1 MKKKQYRVMPHHEK
15 ILGAI
20 SRFSSLNVL
29 VIGDFILDVFIK
41 GISNRLCPEAPV
53 PVVDVIDRLTYLG
66 GAANTACNLCL
77 LGANV
82 TFCSVIGADAAG
94 NEALSLL
101 RQFGQNN
108 IAVFNDTGRE
118 TIVKTR
124 VVAGKQ
130 LITRFDGGTTGALS
144 DLTADKLIAYL
155 QKVYADFDVVILSD
169 YDKGVITDR
178 LVHALVRLQNVHKK
192 FLAVDSKRLPFFRA
206 LTPSLVKPN
215 YEEAIKLAGLMPQC
229 HERASQMAGHEHVLR
244 EQTGADI
251 IALTLDDEGSLIF
264 QKGIE
269 MYQARAPKVTS
280 PQVAGAGDTFLSAFA
295 MAYVISGDVQTSA
308 ETANAAAF
316 IAIRKEA
323 TATCTAAEL
332 KCHFNMMAKHIA
344 NTDDLKE
351 LCAAYHEAGKRIV
364 FTNGCFDI
372 LHTGHV
378 TYLTCAKE
386 LGDVLIVG
394 LNSDESIRRLKGE
407 MRPVNPLSDRLQVLS
422 GLTSVDHIITFG
434 EESDDTPVNLISV
447 VRPHVFVKGGDY
459 RKEDLPELK
468 LLESQG
474 AEVVIIP
481 SIPDRSTTN
490 IINRMNRRVDLASIS
505 YE

>member
-1 MKKKQYRVMPHHEK
+1 MLHHEN
-15 ILGAI
+15 ILRAI
-20 SRFSSLNVL
+20 SQFSSLKVL

-41 GISNRLCPEAPV
+41 GTSNRLCPEAPV
-53 PVVDVIDRLTYLG
+53 PVVDVTDRLTYLG
-66 GAANTACNLCL
+66 GAANTACNLRL
-77 LGANV
+77 LGADV

-101 RQFGQNN
+101 RQFGQSNV
-108 IAVFNDTGRE
+108 AVFSDTGRE

-130 LITRFDGGTTGALS
+130 LITRFDGGTTEALS
-144 DLTADKLIAYL
+144 DHTADKLIAYL
-155 QKVYADFDVVILSD
+155 QKAYADFDVVILSD
-169 YDKGVITDR
+169 YDKGVITAK
-178 LVHALVRLQNVHKK
+178 LVHALLRLQDVHKK
-192 FLAVDSKRLPFFRA
+192 FLTVDSKRLPFFRA
-206 LTPSLVKPN
+206 LAPSLVKPN
-215 YEEAIKLAGLMPQC
+215 YEEGIKLVGLRPQRND
-229 HERASQMAGHEHVLR
+229 RASQMASHEHILR
-244 EQTGADI
+244 EKTGADI
-251 IALTLDDEGSLIF
+251 IALTLDEEGSLIF
-264 QKGIE
+264 QKGRE
-269 MYQARAPKVTS
+269 RYHARAPKVTS
-280 PQVAGAGDTFLSAFA
+280 PQVAGAGDTFLSTFA
-295 MAYVISGDVQTSA
+295 MAYVISADVQTSA

-332 KCHFNMMAKHIA
+332 KCHFNMMAKHIT
-344 NTDDLKE
+344 NTDDLDE

-394 LNSDESIRRLKGE
+394 LNSDDSIRRLKGE
-407 MRPVNPLSDRLQVLS
+407 TRPVNPLPDRLQVLS

-434 EESDDTPVNLISV
+434 EESDDTPVNLIRV

-468 LLESQG
+468 ILQTLG

-490 IINRMNRRVDLASIS
+490 IIKRMNRGVDLATVS